1 MVDESA
7 TAAEEAP
14 VLFERRECADGHRIG
29 IATLNAPKALN
40 GLSLQMTRL
49 LDAQL
54 RAWADDAQIAC
65 VVLRGAG
72 DKAFCAGGDLHG
84 LYQSM
89 RAHRDAV
96 PDAEQRRAQPAGNA
110 HAAAFFGEEY
120 RLDYRIHSYPKPL
133 LCWGHGIV
141 MGGGIGLMAGA
152 SHRVVTE
159 RSRLAMPEISVGLF
173 PDVGGSWLLR
183 RVPHAAG
190 LFLAL
195 TGAPLNASD
204 AIYAG
209 FADVQLEHAQY
220 PAVLDALSAHAWTGS
235 AEKDRNQLS
244 AFLQGIAQPLEPGP
258 LQLHAGLIEQLV
270 AGESVEQVVAA
281 ILALQSEDGWLQTAR
296 ATLAAGS
303 PGSARLAWELQRH
316 AGTRTLA
323 DAFRTEYAVAL
334 HAAAHGDFAEGIRAL
349 LVDKDRQPRWQPAVL
364 EDADAQWAAT
374 FLADAWPAAQHPL
387 ADLGARESRSAHA
400 GNASP
405 MAG

>member
-1 MVDESA
+1 MEQPLMTERSPTDA
-7 TAAEEAP
+7 AP
-14 VLFERRECADGHRIG
+14 VLFEQRDCADGHRIG
-29 IATLNAPKALN
+29 VATLNAPKMLN

-54 RAWADDAQIAC
+54 QEWAGDAQIAC

-72 DKAFCAGGDLHG
+72 DKALCAGGDLHG

-96 PDAEQRRAQPAGNA
+96 PDAAQRRARPQDNPY
-110 HAAAFFGEEY
+110 AAAFFEEEY
-120 RLDYRIHSYPKPL
+120 RLDYRIHTYAKPL

-141 MGGGIGLMAGA
+141 MGGGIGLMSGA

-183 RVPHAAG
+183 RVPHGAG

-209 FADVQLEHAQY
+209 LADVRLEHAQY
-220 PAVLDALSAHAWTGS
+220 SAVLDALSAHAWTGD
-235 AEKDRNQLS
+235 AGNDREQLG

-258 LQLHAGLIEQLV
+258 LQLHAALIAQLV
-270 AGESVEQVVAA
+270 SGDTLEQVVDA
-281 ILALQSEDGWLQTAR
+281 IAALQSEDGWLQAAR
-296 ATLAAGS
+296 ATLAAGA

-316 AGTRTLA
+316 PGTATLA
-323 DAFRTEYAVAL
+323 ETFRTEYVAAL
-334 HAAAHGDFAEGIRAL
+334 HAAAHGDFAEGILAL
-349 LVDKDRQPRWQPAVL
+349 LIDKDRQPQWQPASL
-364 EDADAQWAAT
+364 SAADTQWAAG
-374 FLADAWPAAQHPL
+374 FFNAPWPAAQHPL
-387 ADLGARESRSAHA
+387 ADLGAHQT
-400 GNASP
+400 
-405 MAG
+405 